1 MQIAHLLAVSI
12 APFATISELTR
23 WFADVFY
30 FWHVGSLILEF
41 NKFDTLV
48 HSVLKAW
55 FVLLP
60 LKQWRRAGI
69 RRVSKKIH
77 SENDGSVDCG
87 WKYPYQFCCQ
97 KITKNWQK
105 TGFDDFEKSQLF
117 SRRFCRDVDDAT
129 HHKWSVRC
137 VPAVGNFEGLKSF
150 CWCGVNF
157 EFWVRRRR
165 EIWRVGIIF
174 DTAAEF
180 LKGCNRFKIT
190 VGWNFGDM

>member
-105 TGFDDFEKSQLF
+105 TGSDDFEKSHLF
-117 SRRFCRDVDDAT
+117 FTKVLSWRGWRTIINDLSMCVSSREC
-129 HHKWSVRC
+129 
-137 VPAVGNFEGLKSF
+137 
-150 CWCGVNF
+150 
-157 EFWVRRRR
+157 
-165 EIWRVGIIF
+165 WRVKIVLSLMWGKFWNIS
-174 DTAAEF
+174 TVLSSPQAGN
-180 LKGCNRFKIT
+180 LKCWNYFWYCSVFFK
-190 VGWNFGDM
+190 GW